1 MPALTGPWKKA
12 LTLKLLEQLYRGLN
26 PLVLTSLIMTALL
39 SGCGSNFGFP
49 GVYRIDVEQGNI
61 VTEEMVEQ
69 LKLGMTR
76 RQVRFVM
83 GTPLIEDTFHP
94 DRWDYRYTVRNGLK
108 TIDENRVSVFFDG
121 DLLSGVAGT
130 MLPAWATAQAGE
142 TATETAETNTP
153 HDDN

>member
-1 MPALTGPWKKA
+1 MPALIDPWKKA
-12 LTLKLLEQLYRGLN
+12 LTLKSMQRLYRGLN
-26 PLVLTSLIMTALL
+26 PLVLTGLMMTALL

-76 RQVRFVM
+76 RQVRFVL

-108 TIDENRVSVFFDG
+108 TVDENRLSVFFDG
-121 DLLSGVAGT
+121 DLLSGVEGP
-130 MLPAWATAQAGE
+130 MLPACAT
-142 TATETAETNTP
+142 TEAAYPPTT
-153 HDDN
+153 DDPDEAN

>member
-1 MPALTGPWKKA
+1 MPALTDPWKKA
-12 LTLKLLEQLYRGLN
+12 LTQNSMQRIYRGLN
-26 PLVLTSLIMTALL
+26 PLVLTGLIMTALL

-76 RQVRFVM
+76 RQVRFVL

-94 DRWDYRYTVRNGLK
+94 DRWDYRYMVRNGLD
-108 TIDENRVSVFFDG
+108 TVDENRLSVFFEG
-121 DLLSGVAGT
+121 DLLTGVEGT
-130 MLPAWATAQAGE
+130 ILPAWATSEAVGGSTQGE
-142 TATETAETNTP
+142 ANK
-153 HDDN
+153 DQ